1 MFYEMDRNEVQ
12 MLPITQT
19 GLTGLMAIGELTADE
34 SLKTMKELELGLSEE
49 LFEECC
55 ASGDSL

>member
-1 MFYEMDRNEVQ
+1 MWIFQVKNSNA
-12 MLPITQT
+12 TNKKQT
-19 GLTGLMAIGELTADE
+19 GLTGLLAIGELTADE

>member
-1 MFYEMDRNEVQ
+1 MWIFQVKNSNA
-12 MLPITQT
+12 TNKKQT
-19 GLTGLMAIGELTADE
+19 GLTGLLAIGELTADE
-34 SLKTMKELELGLSEE
+34 SLKTMEELELGLSEE